1 MNLRTSA
8 FAFALLGLM
17 TTGCVKRTI
26 VGFQDHPTSNVTSIE
41 VMKRTMFLIPKVE
54 HIFYSCV
61 DNNAQLVCKRLCGG
75 ETDLECPK
83 ASGSGNGYSTNVR

>member
-26 VGFQDHPTSNVTSIE
+26 VGFQDHPTNNVTSIE
-41 VMKRTMFLIPKVE
+41 VMKRTTFLVPKVE
-54 HIFYSCV
+54 HIFYTCV
-61 DNNAQLVCKRLCGG
+61 DNNTQLVCKRLCGG
-75 ETDLECPK
+75 ETDLTCPQGNNN
-83 ASGSGNGYSTNVR
+83 GSNVR